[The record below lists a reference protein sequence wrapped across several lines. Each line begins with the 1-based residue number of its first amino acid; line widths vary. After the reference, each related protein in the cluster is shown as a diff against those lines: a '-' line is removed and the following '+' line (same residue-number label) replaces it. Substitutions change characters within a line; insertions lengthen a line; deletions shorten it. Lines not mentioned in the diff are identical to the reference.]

1 MSNMVKLYA
10 INYPSSARRITYIN
24 KSRINL
30 ITIVKDSYVSFKY
43 HIYISVSDCKESL
56 DIVKDSAGTYWKSEK
71 EAAEFVEETFGNIG
85 KTESFESL

>member
-10 INYPSSARRITYIN
+10 INYPSGRKQITYIN

-30 ITIVKDSYVSFKY
+30 ISIAKDPYVSFKY
-43 HIYISVSDCKESL
+43 HVYISVGDSKELL
-56 DIVKDSAGTYWKSEK
+56 DIVKDSTGTYWASEK
-71 EAAEFVEETFGNIG
+71 EAAEFVEKTFGNIG